1 MLITIEEFRRC
12 VATDTAGLIRRLQE
26 ETGRYG
32 TNEAQAWESALDKLS
47 QAFASPSFQPLHL
60 YFQECG
66 NLALEYQLPAASSW
80 ADVVLLGA
88 HENTPSAVII
98 ELKDWLTR
106 SDKPGR
112 YEGLIDR
119 QGAQELHPSDQVRGY
134 TEYCRRFHSGV
145 AEHSAKVHGCVLF
158 TRDKWVSTYSAPPND
173 VLARDYPLFTVDS
186 ADIEGRF
193 SNFLRERLTLPNKRF
208 AEAFASGH
216 YKQNR
221 GFVRQIAT
229 QILKPDS
236 HVFEL
241 LDNQRTAFNRC
252 RAIIE
257 TNFFE
262 SLSGA
267 PPKKVVIIK
276 GPPGSGKS
284 VIAARLWASL
294 VTDDRLSDGD
304 VLFTTTSQSQS
315 SNWSHLFQKG
325 SGINAARGIVRKAT
339 TYTPIT
345 TQRVGALRKRNG
357 KKFLS
362 SKTPWRENL
371 SVLQA
376 IGQQY
381 RDGARDNQNLI
392 TIVDEAHALI
402 NPDNPGG
409 SGQFGFATTLGPQA
423 YHIIRTSL
431 LSIFLLDPL
440 QGFRHR
446 ENTSIEELKDWSQEL
461 SAGVPEEI
469 SLESLQF
476 RCAGS
481 TQFVEWIESVLRGA
495 SVEANRELAAHW
507 LASSVTSDQSEKITH
522 FPAKPPLVRAAES
535 PPRYGRAREAVRC
548 RPEFRIFSEPES
560 WEAALREVAHTNQSV
575 RLLASYCRE
584 WKTEGT
590 FDPHKLPGELMDFHE
605 SYEIDGKKRYWSR
618 IWNFI
623 PQNGTNYTWFVTGH
637 PAGRIATDPL
647 CEVGCPYA
655 VRGFDYDYVGIAWL
669 DDLMWR
675 RGHWHINLQ
684 AVHESGNSTLVR
696 KAKRERKSDGP
707 ATREVLE
714 RTLQAYRILFTRALK
729 GIYVWI
735 SDTETRKYLEGSF
748 SKRTESRNAN
758 D

>member
-1 MLITIEEFRRC
+1 MLITIEEFRQR
-12 VATDTAGLIRRLQE
+12 VATDTAGLVCRLQE

-32 TNEAQAWESALDKLS
+32 SDEAQAWESSLNKPS

-60 YFQECG
+60 YFQEHG

-88 HENTPSAVII
+88 HENTSSAVII

-119 QGAQELHPSDQVRGY
+119 QGTQELHPSDQVRGF
-134 TEYCRRFHSGV
+134 TEYCRRFHSAV

-173 VLARDYPLFTVDS
+173 ALARDYPLFTLTS
-186 ADIEGRF
+186 GDIEDRF
-193 SNFLRERLTLPNKRF
+193 ANFFQQRLTEPNKRF

-229 QILKPDS
+229 QILKPES

-241 LDNQRTAFNRC
+241 LDNQRIAFNLC
-252 RAIIE
+252 RAIVE
-257 TNFFE
+257 RNFFA
-262 SLSGA
+262 SSSVA

-284 VIAARLWASL
+284 VIAARLWAAL

-304 VLFTTTSQSQS
+304 VVFTTTSQSQS
-315 SNWSHLFQKG
+315 SNWSHLFHKA
-325 SGINAARGIVRKAT
+325 SGISAARGLVRKAT

-345 TQRVGALRKRNG
+345 TQRVGALRKRHG
-357 KKFLS
+357 KNFLS
-362 SKTPWRENL
+362 SKKPWRENL

-376 IGQQY
+376 IGEQY
-381 RDGARDNQNLI
+381 RDGARENQNLV

-446 ENTSIEELKDWSQEL
+446 ENTSIQELKEWSQEL
-461 SAGVPEEI
+461 GAGIPEEI

-481 TQFVEWIESVLRGA
+481 TQFVEWIESVLSGA
-495 SVEANRELAAHW
+495 SVEANRELAARW
-507 LASSVTSDQSEKITH
+507 LASSVAGDASEKIIQ
-522 FPAKPPLVRAAES
+522 FPVEQPLARAAES
-535 PPRYGRAREAVRC
+535 PPRYGRAKDPVRY
-548 RPEFRIFSEPES
+548 RPEFRVFSEPES
-560 WEAALREVAHTNQSV
+560 WEAALREVAQRKQSV

-584 WKTEGT
+584 WKTEGAS
-590 FDPHKLPGELMDFHE
+590 DPHKLRCEFMDFHE
-605 SYEIDGKKRYWSR
+605 PYEIDGEKRYWSR
-618 IWNFI
+618 IWNFV

-637 PAGRIATDPL
+637 PAGRIADVPL

-655 VRGFDYDYVGIAWL
+655 VRGFDYDFIGVIWL
-669 DDLMWR
+669 NDLLWR
-675 RGHWHINLQ
+675 KDRWQINLD
-684 AVHESGNSTLVR
+684 AVYESGISQLVR
-696 KAKRERKSDGP
+696 RARQEHHENGP
-707 ATREVLE
+707 ATREVLQ
-714 RTLQAYRILFTRALK
+714 RTVQAYRILFTRALK
-729 GIYVWI
+729 GFYVWI
-735 SDTETRKYLEGSF
+735 PDAETRNYIERSLTKSE
-748 SKRTESRNAN
+748 A
-758 D
+758 